1 MNLLDEPVRQ
11 PPALSDAH
19 AGATEITTA
28 PYILLVEDNPGDAH
42 LTQDLLDQGGDAT
55 LPSLRWVQSMEA
67 AVQVLESEPG
77 CHAVLLDLGLP
88 DSLGLSTLQA
98 IRPYT
103 RDCPVV
109 VLTGEASEAVGLA
122 AVVDGAQ
129 DYLVKGS
136 LNAGLLRR
144 SIVFSAHRK
153 RAERAL
159 LERALHDELTGLP
172 QRALFMDRLH
182 EALKRS
188 ARNHTEGAVLFIDLD
203 HFKQINDVYGHA
215 AGDAVLCAVGRR
227 LLQTL
232 RDIDT
237 VARLGGDEFVV
248 LLPTVAVF
256 DDALV
261 VSHKVL
267 QALSQPLSYLG
278 HQLELG
284 ASLGLANFRGGDE
297 TAAQLMNR
305 ADTAMYAAK
314 AAGRGAVRSA

>member
-1 MNLLDEPVRQ
+1 MKLFDVPFDQFADVSG
-11 PPALSDAH
+11 AAAA
-19 AGATEITTA
+19 AGAAA

-42 LTQDLLDQGGDAT
+42 LTQALLDEGGDAT
-55 LPSLRWVQSMEA
+55 LPRLHWVQSMEA
-67 AVQVLESEPG
+67 AMHVLETEPG

-103 RDCPVV
+103 RETPVV
-109 VLTGEASEAVGLA
+109 VLTGDDSEALGLA

-136 LNAGLLRR
+136 FDAGLLRR

-153 RAERAL
+153 RSERAL

-172 QRALFMDRLH
+172 RRALFLDRLR
-182 EALKRS
+182 EALKR
-188 ARNHTEGAVLFIDLD
+188 AQRNRTEGAVLFIDLD
-203 HFKQINDVYGHA
+203 HFKQINDAHGHA
-215 AGDAVLCAVGRR
+215 AGDAVLCAVGQR
-227 LLQTL
+227 LLHAL

-248 LLPTVAVF
+248 LLPSVAAA
-256 DDALV
+256 DDALA

-267 QALSQPLSYLG
+267 QAVSQPLLHHG
-278 HQLELG
+278 HLLEVG
-284 ASLGLANFRGGDE
+284 ASVGLANFRGDDE
-297 TAAQLMNR
+297 TAAMLMNR
-305 ADTAMYAAK
+305 ADAAMYSAK
-314 AAGRGAVRSA
+314 SAGRGSVRSF